1 MIKWK
6 SAQSFKKD
14 LTREAIFLWACIQ
27 LWISLEQ
34 SFHFTGSHSLHT
46 PALKFNE
53 CTLCRRLWQ
62 HLRYISK
69 WNDVNQK
76 KKKEM
81 QVMSFIV
88 ISVLIVSELLC
99 FEFQKCSLL
108 RTKQNPQKEYEPI
121 RYIYSFPS
129 YTSYVILTTMLT
141 NINSL
146 YI

>member
-1 MIKWK
+1 
-6 SAQSFKKD
+6 
-14 LTREAIFLWACIQ
+14 
-27 LWISLEQ
+27 
-34 SFHFTGSHSLHT
+34 
-46 PALKFNE
+46 
-53 CTLCRRLWQ
+53 
-62 HLRYISK
+62 
-69 WNDVNQK
+69 
-76 KKKEM
+76 M